1 MEKLLSAVPELAR
14 IFMISIVVDAA
25 IWLSLAEFHSI
36 PVHAVG
42 RFGHHVANCMDY
54 RCDNPQG
61 TQRDRSREG
70 GFKTAS

>member
-36 PVHAVG
+36 LLTG
-42 RFGHHVANCMDY
+42 
-54 RCDNPQG
+54 
-61 TQRDRSREG
+61 
-70 GFKTAS
+70 ASVFAKAQAAELAG